1 MNHMVKEKKRIG
13 ELLVGSGAITEEEL
27 QKGLKQQKISGDPL
41 GSTIVKLGL
50 LTEHDL
56 VTILS
61 QQLDIPYLFLENYLF
76 DPATVKLIPEDYAR
90 HNRVIPLFQI
100 ENTLTIGISDPS
112 HIDIF
117 DELSR
122 MTKMEVEPTLCAE
135 SEIMEAL
142 DEQYGTSKSMDD
154 VLQKIRTMDKNKG
167 DGEDSPMIQL
177 VELMIEQ
184 AVKLKASDIHVEP
197 DEHVVRVRYRVD
209 GIMETIFEHPSDLQ
223 DEIISRIKVMSD
235 LNIAEKRLP
244 QDGRFKNVV
253 EEKPYDYRVSTLPTY
268 HGENIVI
275 WILDQSSVEVKLE
288 QLGMT
293 KDMLAQ
299 FKSIIH
305 EPNGIILVT
314 GPTGSGKTTT
324 LYSALNALNSPAKN
338 IVTIE
343 DPVEYRLPVIRQSNV
358 NHKIGLTFANG
369 LRAILRQDPD
379 IIMIGEIRDTETAS
393 VAVQAALTGHLVL
406 STLHTNDTV
415 SSITRLIDMGVEPFL
430 VSSST
435 KAILA
440 QRLVRRLCPK
450 CKQPYEPNEGILK
463 DMGVFNIKTKVTF
476 YKGAGCK
483 FCRKQGYKGRV
494 GLYEFLHLNEN
505 IRRLIV
511 TGGSYDTI
519 LKQALQDGL
528 IQLKYDG
535 FRKVLQ
541 GATSIDEVIRVT

>member
-1 MNHMVKEKKRIG
+1 MKKRIG
-13 ELLVGSGAITEEEL
+13 ELLVDSGAITDEQLE
-27 QKGLKQQKISGDPL
+27 KGLKQQKTSGDPL
-41 GSTIVKLGL
+41 GTTIVKLGF

-56 VTILS
+56 VTSLG

-100 ENTLTIGISDPS
+100 ENTLTIGIADPS

-122 MTKMEVEPTLCAE
+122 MTKMEIEPTLCAE
-135 SEIMEAL
+135 SEILEAL
-142 DEQYGTSKSMDD
+142 DEQYGTSKPMDD
-154 VLQKIRTMDKNKG
+154 VLQKIRTMDTSKATG
-167 DGEDSPMIQL
+167 DDSPMIQL

-184 AVKLKASDIHVEP
+184 AVKIKASDIHIEP
-197 DEHVVRVRYRVD
+197 DEHVIRVRFRVD

-253 EEKPYDYRVSTLPTY
+253 DDKPYDYRVSTLPTY
-268 HGENIVI
+268 FGENVVI
-275 WILDQSSVEVKLE
+275 RILDQSSVEIQLE

-293 KDMLAQ
+293 DKMLSQ
-299 FKSIIH
+299 FNATIH

-324 LYSALNALNSPAKN
+324 LYSALNALNTPDKN
-338 IVTIE
+338 IITIE

-358 NHKIGLTFANG
+358 NHKIGLTFAQG
-369 LRAILRQDPD
+369 LRSILRQDPD
-379 IIMIGEIRDTETAS
+379 IIMVGEIRDQETAAVS
-393 VAVQAALTGHLVL
+393 VQAALTGHLVL

-415 SSITRLIDMGVEPFL
+415 SSVTRLVDMGVEPFL

-440 QRLVRRLCPK
+440 QRLVRKLCPK
-450 CKQPYEPNEGILK
+450 CKQSYEPNPGILK
-463 DMGVFNIKTKVTF
+463 DFGIKNVTSKVNF
-476 YKGAGCK
+476 YRGAGCK
-483 FCRKQGYKGRV
+483 FCRKQGYKGRL
-494 GLYEFLHLNEN
+494 GLYEFLLINEN

-511 TGGSYDTI
+511 SGAQYDTL
-519 LKQALQDGL
+519 LKQALKDGL

-541 GATSIDEVIRVT
+541 GATSIDEVVRVT